1 MERILEE
8 APRFFTGANLALLL
22 EAAGLTLAMT
32 LVGCLIGFAL
42 AFLLVYLRQTP
53 GLWALPLR
61 LVCIAY
67 VEVFRRIPFLVV
79 IYLVLF
85 FIQAVTPDASLFAI
99 AVIAICLYAV
109 AYTADIIRGGLE
121 SVPRTQV
128 EAAEA
133 MNLTRFQATTMV
145 VLPQAWPVI
154 VPPAIAFAVSFIKDT
169 ALVSQIGVFELT
181 FRGRELNNQGYS
193 GVLVFGTIALCYFA
207 LSFPLSLLGQHLEAR
222 LATPRGQRSARHLR
236 GAGGPSGDRPVGGEG

>member
-1 MERILEE
+1 MDRILEQL
-8 APRFFTGANLALLL
+8 PRFLSPGNLVLLA

-32 LVGCLIGFAL
+32 AVGCLIGFGL

-85 FIQAVTPDASLFAI
+85 LIQAFTTDASLFTI
-99 AVIAICLYAV
+99 AVIAIVIYAV
-109 AYTADIIRGGLE
+109 AYTAEIIRGGLE
-121 SVPRTQV
+121 SVPRQQV
-128 EAAEA
+128 EAARA
-133 MNLTRFQATTMV
+133 MNMSRLQTTLWV

-154 VPPAIAFAVSFIKDT
+154 VPPALAFAVSFIKDT

-181 FRGRELNNQGYS
+181 FRAKELNNQGFS
-193 GVLVFGTIALCYFA
+193 GLLVFGTVAFCYF
-207 LSFPLSLLGQHLEAR
+207 LISYPLSRYGHHLESR
-222 LATPRGQRSARHLR
+222 LATSRGQRRPRKLR
-236 GAGGPSGDRPVGGEG
+236 RA

>member
-1 MERILEE
+1 MERILEQL
-8 APRFFTGANLALLL
+8 PRFFSPANIGMLL
-22 EAAGLTLAMT
+22 EAAWLTLAMT
-32 LVGCLIGFAL
+32 FTGCLIGFGL
-42 AFLLVYLRQTP
+42 AFVLVFLRQTP

-67 VEVFRRIPFLVV
+67 VEFFRRIPFLVI

-85 FIQAVTPDASLFAI
+85 FIQAITPNASLFAI

-121 SVPRTQV
+121 SVPHTQV
-128 EAAEA
+128 EAART
-133 MNLTRFQATTMV
+133 MNMSRLQTLLMV

-154 VPPAIAFAVSFIKDT
+154 LPPAIAFAVSFIKDT

-181 FRGRELNNQGYS
+181 FRGKELNNQGYS
-193 GVLVFGTIALCYFA
+193 GVLVFGTIAFIYFM
-207 LSFPLSLLGQHLEAR
+207 LSFPLTLLGQHLEKR
-222 LATPRGQRSARHLR
+222 LATPRGQRSARKIR
-236 GAGGPSGDRPVGGEG
+236 QP

>member
-1 MERILEE
+1 MDRILEQI
-8 APRFFTGANLALLL
+8 PRFFSPGNISLLL

-32 LVGCLIGFAL
+32 FTGCLIGFCL
-42 AFLLVYLRQTP
+42 AFVLVYLRQTP
-53 GLWALPLR
+53 GRWAMPLR
-61 LVCIAY
+61 WICIAY
-67 VEVFRRIPFLVV
+67 VEVFRRIPFIVV

-85 FIQAVTPDASLFAI
+85 FIQAVTPDASLFTI

-133 MNLTRFQATTMV
+133 MNLSRLQTNLIV

-169 ALVSQIGVFELT
+169 ALVSQVGIFELT
-181 FRGRELNNQGYS
+181 FRGKELNNQGYS
-193 GVLVFGTIALCYFA
+193 GILVFGTIALCYFII
-207 LSFPLSLLGQHLEAR
+207 SFPLSLLGQHLEKR
-222 LATPRGQRSARHLR
+222 LATPRGERRARKIR
-236 GAGGPSGDRPVGGEG
+236 RT